1 MFFVIGFLDGSA
13 TVGFGDGFVHG
24 IGHVVC
30 VHDYM
35 AFTVSGS
42 SSDGLD
48 ERGFGTEE
56 AFFVCIQDCYQ
67 GDLRDVQAFSK
78 KVDSYQN
85 IKNIQT
91 HITNNAGTL

>member
-13 TVGFGDGFVHG
+13 AVGFGDGFVHG

-30 VHDYM
+30 VHDY
-35 AFTVSGS
+35 
-42 SSDGLD
+42 
-48 ERGFGTEE
+48 
-56 AFFVCIQDCYQ
+56 YQ